1 VKLSSGNRPGAR
13 HPEEALMR
21 STPIPGIPLL
31 TRLLGLSATVLVLA
45 QPAVA
50 QNQARSTADADVPV
64 ARPEDVE
71 SVDAILNAVYDVI
84 SGPAGETRDWDR
96 MRSLFL
102 PEARL
107 IPSGKAQDGSTRYL
121 VWSLEEYISS
131 AGGQLETN
139 GFFEVEAFRIEE
151 RFGNIAHVFS
161 TYESY
166 RTVEEMEA
174 GDHFMRGINSFQL
187 LFDGARWWVVQVY
200 WQAET
205 PDQPIPDRYLDGS

>member
-1 VKLSSGNRPGAR
+1 
-13 HPEEALMR
+13 M
-21 STPIPGIPLL
+21 L
-31 TRLLGLSATVLVLA
+31 TKLLGLVAAVLVLA

-50 QNQARSTADADVPV
+50 QNEARSTADADVPA

-107 IPSGKAQDGSTRYL
+107 IPSGQAQDGSTRYL
-121 VWSLEEYISS
+121 IWSPEEYIST
-131 AGGQLETN
+131 AGGQLEAN
-139 GFFEVEAFRIEE
+139 GFFEREAFRIEE

-161 TYESY
+161 TYESF
-166 RTVEEMEA
+166 RTEDEMEA
-174 GDHFMRGINSFQL
+174 GSYFVRGINSFQL
-187 LFDGARWWVVQVY
+187 LFDGERWWVVQVY

-205 PDQPIPDRYLDGS
+205 PDQPIPDRYLDR

>member
-1 VKLSSGNRPGAR
+1 
-13 HPEEALMR
+13 MR
-21 STPIPGIPLL
+21 SMLQPGTALL
-31 TRLLGLSATVLVLA
+31 ARWLGLLIAVLALA
-45 QPAVA
+45 QPAIA
-50 QNQARSTADADVPV
+50 QNQARSTADADVPA
-64 ARPEDVE
+64 ARPVDVE

-84 SGPAGETRDWDR
+84 SGPAGEARDWDR

-107 IPSGKAQDGSTRYL
+107 IPSGTAPDGSTRYL
-121 VWSLEEYISS
+121 VWSLEEYISG
-131 AGGQLETN
+131 AGGQLEAN

-187 LFDGARWWVVQVY
+187 LFDGERWWVVQIY
-200 WQAET
+200 WQAES
-205 PDQPIPDRYLDGS
+205 PDQPIPDRYLDGG